1 MKPGFVAA
9 PPHFSTISPHPMNQ
23 SVVGGIASRPSANPA
38 TFFYLTEPVATQT
51 TQITTE
57 RITGKFKIKIS
68 K

>member
-1 MKPGFVAA
+1 
-9 PPHFSTISPHPMNQ
+9 MNQ

-38 TFFYLTEPVATQT
+38 TLFYLTEPVATQT
-51 TQITTE
+51 KQITTE